1 MASTGSLDAFLTF
14 GPGLAQSK
22 SIEIKGETA
31 DPYEK
36 GYGSCQLSQYSL
48 GFSLDTA
55 AGTETDNKSGDTA
68 THAPELKAVQV
79 TKSVDAA
86 SPVIMQAM
94 TMAAVFDDVW
104 IWQKKSGASKE
115 RSGDYFWKVHLQN
128 VHISDLTWSADS
140 DNLTET
146 LSLTYQKIDV
156 EYYAQKS
163 TGELEKKAIKGQYPE
178 PGAKLSVVKSK
189 ADGVDAGDIE
199 QKLLK
204 KLKQLN
210 PSLRIS

>member
-1 MASTGSLDAFLTF
+1 MSSSTG
-14 GPGLAQSK
+14 P
-22 SIEIKGETA
+22 
-31 DPYEK
+31 
-36 GYGSCQLSQYSL
+36 
-48 GFSLDTA
+48 
-55 AGTETDNKSGDTA
+55 KSGTSNDFGLLDQTSLSETVNGGGA
-68 THAPELKAVQV
+68 VGDGVMPVIGTQAPAAIVTRISMDRSVNGGGVQIG
-79 TKSVDAA
+79 A